1 MQPSAASLDARPK
14 RRAGL
19 GGRSVVVHAA
29 LPWLA
34 PIRGGQVPFF
44 TGLARRLAAKG
55 VAMRVTALGGAASQV
70 LAEQD
75 HLHVVVG
82 GPAPRGMNALH
93 AGPAHVPGFWY
104 LDGAG
109 TKENSSIRCKRFDPG
124 QVDGAEAEYF
134 FNGVSGFMLR
144 ENVSN
149 LPQAARE
156 PQEEAAAAIFL
167 QRRADEEVS
176 GRRLSTEEMI
186 RGTAEAAAGRPV
198 FVKPHPDSA
207 PRLIRRIEALC
218 EGLENV
224 RLSRASIHDLAQAA
238 EVVVTHASSAGFEAL
253 MQKKPV
259 ITCAAADYRHA
270 TLSPRDTAD
279 LRLAVRE
286 GAREMA
292 DFPFGKYFYWFLG
305 RQCLEPRDAAF
316 EERAWARIRESAP
329 ARARG

>member
-44 TGLARRLAAKG
+44 TGLARRLAAEG

-124 QVDGAEAEYF
+124 RVDGAEAEHF
-134 FNGVSGFMLR
+134 FNEVSGFMLR

-149 LPQAARE
+149 LPQPARA

>member
-124 QVDGAEAEYF
+124 RVDGAEAEHF
-134 FNGVSGFMLR
+134 FNEVSGFMLR

-149 LPQAARE
+149 LPQPARA

>member
-1 MQPSAASLDARPK
+1 VQRAADLLDARRKP
-14 RRAGL
+14 RAGH

-29 LPWLA
+29 LPWLG
-34 PIRGGQVPFF
+34 PIRAGQVPFF
-44 TGLARRLAAKG
+44 TGLARRLAAEG
-55 VAMRVTALGGAASQV
+55 MAMRTAALGGAASQV
-70 LAEQD
+70 LAERN

-82 GPAPRGMNALH
+82 GPAPRSMNALH

-167 QRRADEEVS
+167 QRRADEEAS

-186 RGTAEAAAGRPV
+186 RTTAEAAAGRPV

-218 EGLENV
+218 EGVEIL

-253 MQKKPV
+253 MQKKAV

-270 TLSPRDTAD
+270 TLSPRDAAD
-279 LRLAVRE
+279 LHLAVRE

-292 DFPFGKYFYWFLG
+292 DFPFEKYFHWFLG

-316 EERAWARIRESAP
+316 EERAWARIRESAL
-329 ARARG
+329 ARA